1 VILPLEIIKY
11 YLVAKGRHG
20 IHSPFAYDF
29 IDKCVRIKLDDE
41 FIKKRNLVYSTLIH
55 SSKVIS
61 IQDFGAGSKKMGN
74 KRLVSSIFKNSSSKG
89 KYADLLYRISN
100 FYKPNHI
107 LELGTSLGIGTIH
120 LQAGYEKSSI
130 TTIEACEE
138 TLKIAEENFEKFNF
152 KVTSKLN
159 KFDEYISSLKEEK
172 FDLIYIDGHHDGIAL
187 KRYIEKLLPH
197 IHNETLLLLDDIRWS
212 NSMLKAWEEL
222 KKSELFH
229 VSFDLFRIGI
239 LTPRKQQAKEH
250 FVFRY

>member
-1 VILPLEIIKY
+1 MILPLEIIKY
-11 YLVAKGRHG
+11 YLAAKGRHG

-29 IDKCVRIKLDDE
+29 IDQCVRIKLDDE

-100 FYKPNHI
+100 FYKPNNI

-120 LQAGYEKSSI
+120 LQGGHDNSSI

-138 TLKIAEENFEKFNF
+138 TLKIAEESFEKFNF

-229 VSFDLFRIGI
+229 VSIDLFRMGI